1 MTTSL
6 LHVFTEL
13 RRSSGFTCLPI
24 LNNLFCITDDD
35 DDDDIGD
42 GDDDKVVEER
52 NLSIL
57 STHPTI
63 DHRSNIDMVM
73 NTIHIHIHIQSI

>member
-35 DDDDIGD
+35 DDDIGDDDGIDDDDDNDDDDDIGD
-42 GDDDKVVEER
+42 GDDDGIDDDNDKVVEER
-52 NLSIL
+52 N
-57 STHPTI
+57 
-63 DHRSNIDMVM
+63 
-73 NTIHIHIHIQSI
+73 